1 MWIIRWL
8 VAVPIIL
15 IILGFA
21 LQNTTQEVSVVFIR
35 GKVET
40 GPLPIWLIVYVS
52 FALGVIFWLFVSIFQ
67 VLALKVEMR
76 KLRAENARIH
86 KELDNLRNL
95 SVDTDLGEGPQ
106 AEALPPAKESQEEPR
121 STGQG
126 NQIA

>member
-67 VLALKVEMR
+67 VLALKMEMR

-95 SVDTDLGEGPQ
+95 SVDADLGEAPQ
-106 AEALPPAKESQEEPR
+106 VEALPPAKETPEEARPA
-121 STGQG
+121 GQG
-126 NQIA
+126 NQIT